1 MDNTVNKVVKRF
13 PHGVVNV
20 PPSKSI
26 LHRVVICNAL
36 AGGKMPLKPV
46 SDDIDATV
54 RCMRS
59 LMAVASGERVI
70 AKTDDEVA
78 DALHR
83 YALRLDC
90 GESGSTLRF
99 LLPLALAMMS
109 RLGEDAPS
117 VTFTG
122 HGRLLERPMTMF
134 LDELTRHGAMVWQK
148 PNGITVAGTL
158 QAGRY
163 ELAGNVS
170 SQFVTGLLLALPLL
184 DGDSEIHL
192 TTPLESAGYV
202 DLTIEELA
210 KSGVEIER
218 DGDDFRIRGSQSY
231 TARELDAERDFS
243 QAAFFLVAAALG
255 RDVRCAGLRLDS
267 QQGDMRILE
276 LLQEAGFEIEVSSAL
291 RVLPRK
297 GQVVRRKLQ
306 VLPLEEVDVSDIPD
320 LVPPLAALLCV
331 ADGTSRLTNAGR
343 LRMKESDRL
352 EAVKTELNAIGAD
365 IEIDGDTLVIYG
377 VSSLVGGTVNSRG
390 DHRIAMMA
398 AVAAIRADA
407 PVTIVGAEC
416 VKKSY
421 PDFWRDFEVRAL

>member
-1 MDNTVNKVVKRF
+1 MNKTVKRF
-13 PHGVVNV
+13 PHGVVKV

-26 LHRVVICNAL
+26 LHRALICNAL
-36 AGGKMPLKPV
+36 AGETLTARAF
-46 SDDIDATV
+46 SDDIDATT
-54 RCMRS
+54 RCMRA
-59 LMAVASGERVI
+59 LMAVASGERVL
-70 AKTDDEVA
+70 ATTDDDVA

-99 LLPLALAMMS
+99 LMPVALALLS
-109 RLGEDAPS
+109 RVENAPS
-117 VTFTG
+117 VIFTG
-122 HGRLLERPMTMF
+122 HGRLLERPITPF
-134 LDELTRHGAMVWQK
+134 LDELTRHGTLVWQK
-148 PNGITVAGTL
+148 PDGITVAGTL
-158 QAGRY
+158 RAGRF

-170 SQFVTGLLLALPLL
+170 SQFVSGLLFALPLL

-202 DLTIEELA
+202 DLTIDELE
-210 KSGVEIER
+210 KSGIVVER
-218 DGDDFRIRGSQSY
+218 DGDVFRVRGNQSY
-231 TARELDAERDFS
+231 VRRETTAEADFS

-255 RDVRCAGLRLDS
+255 RDVRCAGLNLDS
-267 QQGDMRILE
+267 RQGDLKILE
-276 LLQEAGFEIEVSSAL
+276 LLQEAGFEIEISANL
-291 RVLPRK
+291 RVLPRG
-297 GQVVRRKLQ
+297 GQTARRKLP
-306 VLPLEEVDVSDIPD
+306 VLPLEVDVSNIPD
-320 LVPPLAALLCV
+320 LVPPLAALLSV

-352 EAVKTELNAIGAD
+352 EAVATELNAIGAD
-365 IEIDGDTLVIYG
+365 IEVDGDTLVIYG
-377 VSSLVGGTVNSRG
+377 VSSLSGGTVNSRG